1 LTLTLTRCEVTHYQ
15 AWFKSTK
22 KLISVGDHIIAGA
35 LDVGKVLGIHHA
47 GAPLDQFYVAYK
59 AFASGVYRKP
69 SNLDV
74 FPPLVVDT
82 SALKTSV
89 SFSLLDAVSLIALMP
104 EIGLTNAVASMQEM
118 SRFFILE

>member
-1 LTLTLTRCEVTHYQ
+1 M
-15 AWFKSTK
+15 
-22 KLISVGDHIIAGA
+22 
-35 LDVGKVLGIHHA
+35 GKVLGIHHA

-89 SFSLLDAVSLIALMP
+89 SFSLLDAVSLITLMP
-104 EIGLTNAVASMQEM
+104 EIELTNAVASMQEM

>member
-1 LTLTLTRCEVTHYQ
+1 MTLTLTRCEVTHYQ
-15 AWFKSTK
+15 AWFKSAK
-22 KLISVGDHIIAGA
+22 KLISVGDYIIAGA

-47 GAPLDQFYVAYK
+47 GAPLDQFYVSYE

-104 EIGLTNAVASMQEM
+104 EIELTNAVASMQEM